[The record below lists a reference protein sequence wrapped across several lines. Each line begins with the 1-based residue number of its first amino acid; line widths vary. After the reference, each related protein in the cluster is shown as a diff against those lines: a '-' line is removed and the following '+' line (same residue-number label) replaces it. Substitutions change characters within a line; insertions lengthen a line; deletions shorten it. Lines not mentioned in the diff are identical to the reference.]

1 MTEPASYT
9 ETEER
14 IFEAALHVFARKG
27 KDGARMQEIAD
38 AAGINKAMLHY
49 YFRSK
54 DKLYEAVFAFV
65 FRRFMLSIGEA
76 IRDAAT
82 FEQTLHA
89 FIDGYIESI
98 KDNLDVVRLMVNENL
113 SGGHVMGGRLKEAM
127 MSMELAPPRL
137 FVEKLTAAIAGGEVR
152 PVDPKQTL
160 LSVISCCLFFF
171 ITLPTVC
178 IMNPEAEQN
187 LEAFIEHRKAHI
199 FDLVYCG
206 LKPRPD
212 ETA

>member
-1 MTEPASYT
+1 MTELLQYS

-14 IFEAALHVFARKG
+14 IFEAALQSFARKG

-38 AAGINKAMLHY
+38 TAGINKALLHY

-89 FIDGYIESI
+89 FIDGYIDSI

-113 SGGHVMGGRLKEAM
+113 SGGHTMGRQFKETM

-137 FVEKLTAAIAGGEVR
+137 FVEKLAAAIAGGEVR
-152 PVDPKQTL
+152 PIDPKQTL

-178 IMNPEAEQN
+178 IMNPEAQDD
-187 LEAFIEHRKAHI
+187 LDAFIARRKTHI
-199 FDLVYCG
+199 FDLFYTG
-206 LKPRPD
+206 LKPRAD
-212 ETA
+212 AAV

>member
-1 MTEPASYT
+1 MTALLQYS

-14 IFEAALHVFARKG
+14 IFEAALQVFARKG

-38 AAGINKAMLHY
+38 AAGINKALLHY

-65 FRRFMLSIGEA
+65 FRRFMLTIGEA
-76 IRDAAT
+76 LRDAAT

-89 FIDGYIESI
+89 FIDGYIDSI

-113 SGGHVMGGRLKEAM
+113 SGGHVMSGQFKEALLL
-127 MSMELAPPRL
+127 MELAPPRL
-137 FVEKLTAAIAGGEVR
+137 FVEKLTAAIASGEVR
-152 PVDPKQTL
+152 AVDPRQTL

-178 IMNPEAEQN
+178 IMNPEAEDD
-187 LEAFIEHRKAHI
+187 LDAFIAQRKAHI
-199 FDLVYCG
+199 FDLLYMG
-206 LKPRPD
+206 LKPRADASP
-212 ETA
+212 

>member
-1 MTEPASYT
+1 MAELVTYT
-9 ETEER
+9 EAEER

-38 AAGINKAMLHY
+38 FAGINKAMLHY

-65 FRRFMLSIGEA
+65 FRRFMDTLGA
-76 IRDAAT
+76 PIRDAAT
-82 FEQTLHA
+82 FEQTLRT
-89 FIDGYIESI
+89 FIDGYIDTV

-113 SGGHVMGGRLKEAM
+113 SGGPVMGTRLKEAM
-127 MSMELAPPRL
+127 HGMELAPPRL
-137 FVEKLTAAIAGGEVR
+137 FVEKLTAAIANGEVR

-171 ITLPTVC
+171 ITLPTVR
-178 IMNPEAEQN
+178 IMNPEAQD
-187 LEAFIEHRKAHI
+187 LDAFIEHRKAHI
-199 FDLVYCG
+199 FDLIYTG

-212 ETA
+212 ATP

>member
-1 MTEPASYT
+1 MPELVSYT
-9 ETEER
+9 EAEER

-65 FRRFMLSIGEA
+65 FRRFMDTLGA
-76 IRDAAT
+76 PIRDTAT
-82 FEQTLHA
+82 FEETLHT
-89 FIDGYIESI
+89 FIDGYIDTV

-113 SGGHVMGGRLKEAM
+113 SGGAMMGSRLKEAM
-127 MSMELAPPRL
+127 HEMELAPPRL
-137 FVEKLTAAIAGGEVR
+137 FVEKLTAAIANGEIR

-171 ITLPTVC
+171 ITLPTVR
-178 IMNPEAEQN
+178 IMNPDAQD
-187 LEAFIEHRKAHI
+187 LDAFIEQRKAHI

-206 LKPRPD
+206 LKPRAD
-212 ETA
+212 ETV

>member
-1 MTEPASYT
+1 MTEPLAYS

-14 IFEAALHVFARKG
+14 IFEAALQAFARKG

-38 AAGINKAMLHY
+38 AAGINKALLHY

-65 FRRFMLSIGEA
+65 FRRFMLTIGES
-76 IRDAAT
+76 IRDAET

-89 FIDGYIESI
+89 FIDGYIDSI

-113 SGGHVMGGRLKEAM
+113 SGGHVMGGRLKETM
-127 MSMELAPPRL
+127 FSMELAPPRL
-137 FVEKLTAAIAGGEVR
+137 FIEKLTEAIAGGEVR
-152 PVDPKQTL
+152 PVDPRQTL
-160 LSVISCCLFFF
+160 LSVLSCCIFFF

-178 IMNPEAEQN
+178 MMNPDARDN
-187 LEAFIEHRKAHI
+187 LDAFIEQRKAHI
-199 FDLVYCG
+199 FDLVYGG
-206 LKPRPD
+206 LKPR
-212 ETA
+212 

>member
-65 FRRFMLSIGEA
+65 FRHFMDTLGA
-76 IRDAAT
+76 PIRDTAT
-82 FEQTLHA
+82 FEETLRT
-89 FIDGYIESI
+89 FIDGYIDAV

-113 SGGHVMGGRLKEAM
+113 SGGAVMGTGLKQAM
-127 MSMELAPPRL
+127 HAMELAPPRL
-137 FVEKLTAAIAGGEVR
+137 FVEKLSAAIADGEVR

-171 ITLPTVC
+171 INLPTVR
-178 IMNPEAEQN
+178 IMNPEAQD
-187 LEAFIEHRKAHI
+187 LEAFIEQRKAHI
-199 FDLVYCG
+199 FDLIYTG
-206 LKPRPD
+206 LKPRAD

>member
-38 AAGINKAMLHY
+38 TAGINKAMLHY

-65 FRRFMLSIGEA
+65 FRHYMDTFGAS
-76 IRDAAT
+76 IRDTAT
-82 FEQTLHA
+82 FEETLRT
-89 FIDGYIESI
+89 FIDGFIDAV

-113 SGGHVMGGRLKEAM
+113 SGGHVMGAQIKEAM
-127 MSMELAPPRL
+127 MSMESMKPQR
-137 FVEKLTAAIAGGEVR
+137 FVEKLTAAIASGEVR

-160 LSVISCCLFFF
+160 LSVISCCHYFL

-178 IMNPEAEQN
+178 IMNPEATQDLDAYIEQ
-187 LEAFIEHRKAHI
+187 RKAHI
-199 FDLVYCG
+199 FDLIYTG
-206 LKPRPD
+206 LKPRSD
-212 ETA
+212 ETV